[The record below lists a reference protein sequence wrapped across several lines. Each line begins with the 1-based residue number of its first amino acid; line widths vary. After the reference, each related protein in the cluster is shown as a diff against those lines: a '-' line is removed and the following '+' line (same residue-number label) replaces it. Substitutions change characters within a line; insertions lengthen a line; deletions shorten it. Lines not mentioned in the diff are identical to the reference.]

1 MANSFQSSRRS
12 FIGGA
17 TALGGLSAG
26 LFPEPLSAQPIATR
40 VGMPL
45 DQIKPTGALDEAYW
59 WKVRKEF
66 NIVDGLTFMN
76 NGTYGPTPRNVLEAT
91 ARYDRDLSEDPSNNY
106 GAAARDAVRAR
117 MAAFI
122 GVTADEVVLTRSTS
136 EGMNIFTLGMDWN
149 AGDEAVLS
157 THEHGGGIQ
166 PLTHMQDRRG
176 IKLVRVEIPSPP
188 ESVDQIVKIYER
200 AMTAKTRLL
209 MVSHMPYVTGLVMPI
224 KELAELAH
232 SKGALISIDGAH
244 PLGMLDLD
252 LKATGVDH
260 YAAAG
265 QKWLLAGSGTG
276 MCYVKRSVQDKIWP
290 LMGYADLKT
299 ANDPK
304 AASFGARKYELGGQ
318 RHVPSAL
325 GIGHAIEFHEAIG
338 KKNIEARVRQLSTR
352 LRKGLQEI
360 PGVKMWTSADPQF
373 AAGLTLFSVRDIPMA
388 NVVKAVYDFNRVWIR
403 TMGTGNLN
411 AVRAA
416 THLYNMPEEVDRL
429 LEAVTYVSKNAS
441 QLMTKPVAPM
451 TGNDD

>member
-1 MANSFQSSRRS
+1 MATSFQPSRRR

-17 TALGGLSAG
+17 AALGGIGAG
-26 LFPEPLSAQPIATR
+26 FLPKELFAQPRA
-40 VGMPL
+40 VPVALPL
-45 DQIKPTGALDEAYW
+45 DEIKPAGAIDEAYW
-59 WKVRKEF
+59 WKVRKQF
-66 NIVDGLTFMN
+66 NIIDGLTFMN
-76 NGTYGPTPRNVLEAT
+76 NGTYGPTPASVLEAT
-91 ARYDRDLSEDPSNNY
+91 ARYDRELSADPSNNY
-106 GAAARDAVRAR
+106 GAAGRDAARAK

-122 GVTADEVVLTRSTS
+122 GVTPEEVVLTRSTS

-149 AGDEAVLS
+149 AGDEAVFS

-166 PLTHMQDRRG
+166 PLTHMEARRG

-200 AMTAKTRLL
+200 AMTPKTRLL
-209 MVSHMPYVTGLVMPI
+209 MVSHMPYVTGLIMPI
-224 KELAELAH
+224 KELADLAH

-244 PLGMLDLD
+244 PLGMLDLN

-290 LMGYADLKT
+290 LMGYADLKA

-304 AASFGARKYELGGQ
+304 SANFGARKYELGGQ

-325 GIGHAIEFHEAIG
+325 GIGHAVDFHDAIG
-338 KKNIEARVRQLSTR
+338 KKNIEARARQLSTQ
-352 LRKGLQEI
+352 LRKGLKDI
-360 PGVKMWTSADPQF
+360 PGVKMWTSNDPQF

-388 NVVKAVYDFNRVWIR
+388 NVVKGIYDFNRVWIR

-416 THLYNMPEEVDRL
+416 THLYNMPGEVDHL

-441 QLMTKPVAPM
+441 QFMTPPAAPM
-451 TGNDD
+451 AGIDD